1 MIAFINRLIKHNRD
15 DEGDFGI
22 RVLLHI
28 PVGVVMS
35 IPVLGWGLIALFIF
49 YEKNEDRGVRDE
61 AWKDVF
67 GAMAG
72 FIIGLVMQASMVVIV
87 ITKVL

>member
-1 MIAFINRLIKHNRD
+1 MIAFINRMITHNRD

-28 PVGVVMS
+28 PAGIVMS
-35 IPVLGWGLIALFIF
+35 LPVIGWGLIALFIY
-49 YEKNEDRGVRDE
+49 YEKNEDFHVTDE

-72 FIIGLVMQASMVVIV
+72 FIIGLVLQAVLIIV
-87 ITKVL
+87 LCL